1 MLTAIIVDDDFR
13 DRELLE
19 MMIDKYCFNE
29 LRVQGTAANTADA
42 FDLIRKTN
50 PDLVFLDVELGT
62 ESGFDLL
69 GQFDE
74 FPFKVIFV
82 TAHDQYAI
90 RAIKF
95 NALDYLLKPVSIDEL
110 IRAVKKYKSA
120 APANDEIRNLLRYLA
135 HPNKKTHSIAV
146 PSTSGLRFLNI
157 GDIIYCEAKKEYTYI
172 YCKDQPVICSSI
184 NLGEY
189 ESLLEEYPFFRVHH
203 SFLVNKQYVKE
214 YIRGEGGELVLINN
228 TQIPVSRRKKND
240 VVQWLINN

>member
-29 LRVQGTAANTADA
+29 LRVMGAAANTAEA

-50 PDLVFLDVELGT
+50 PDIVFLDIELGT
-62 ESGFDLL
+62 ASGFDLL
-69 GQFDE
+69 VQFSE

-82 TAHDQYAI
+82 TAHDQYAL

-110 IRAVKKYKSA
+110 IRAVKKCKTTT
-120 APANDEIRNLLRYLA
+120 PGHDEIRNLLQYLA
-135 HPNKKTHSIAV
+135 HPNKKTHSIAI
-146 PSTSGLRFLNI
+146 PSTSGLQFLRI

-172 YCKDQPVICSSI
+172 YCKDLPMICSSS

-214 YIRGEGGELVLINN
+214 YIRGEGGELVLTNN
-228 TQIPVSRRKKND
+228 IQIPVSRRKKND